1 MTWMDLCQSLAT
13 DLNGLAASDL
23 LHFEIGG
30 HGLLPEASAV
40 HYYLIN

>member
-23 LHFEIGG
+23 LHFEIG
-30 HGLLPEASAV
+30 ATV
-40 HYYLIN
+40 YCQKFRRFIII